1 MLAPYLRD
9 DAAGNGQGLSFVE
22 PNELKRH
29 VTRLDAEGFQV
40 HVHAIGDRAVRET
53 LDAFEAARAING
65 PNDHRHHI
73 AHLQVVHPDDL
84 PRFAQLGVVANCQP
98 YWACLDSQMRDLNVD
113 VLGPDR
119 VATQYPFASL
129 KRSGARLAFGSDWSV
144 STANP
149 LHEMEVAVTRIPFD
163 EPEIEPFLPQERL
176 DLPTAIEAFTAGS
189 AFVNHLDDE
198 TGSLTA
204 GKLADITVLDRNPLA
219 SEPERVGDARVVL
232 TLAEGRPVYSDP
244 SLNW

>member
-149 LHEMEVAVTRIPFD
+149 LHEMHVAMTRVPFD
-163 EPEIEPFLPQERL
+163 EPEVEPFLPHERL
-176 DLPTAIEAFTAGS
+176 DLETCLHAFTSGS
-189 AFVNHLDDE
+189 AFVNHLDDV
-198 TGSLTA
+198 TGSIA
-204 GKLADITVLDRNPLA
+204 PGRLADLAVLDRNPFRDGPG
-219 SEPERVGDARVVL
+219 SIGDATIVL
-232 TLAEGRPVYSDP
+232 TLVDGRPVYADP
-244 SLNW
+244 QV

>member
-129 KRSGARLAFGSDWSV
+129 KRAGARLAFGSDWSV

-149 LHEMEVAVTRIPFD
+149 LHEMQVAVTRIPFD
-163 EPEIEPFLPQERL
+163 EPEIEAFLPHERL
-176 DLPTAIEAFTAGS
+176 DLATAIGAFTMGS
-189 AFVNHLDDE
+189 AYVNHIDE
-198 TGSLTA
+198 TTGSIA
-204 GKLADITVLDRNPLA
+204 VGKLADLAVLDRNPLA
-219 SEPERVGDARVVL
+219 PGAGPIGDCRVVL
-232 TLAEGRPVYSDP
+232 TLVEGEPV
-244 SLNW
+244 